1 MKCVLK
7 MLKLK
12 REGAIKDGDPIPNN
26 LFTFRELR
34 LMYQWGMIR
43 EHNGRFI
50 VNLDMV

>member
-12 REGAIKDGDPIPNN
+12 RDNAIQDGDPVPNGM
-26 LFTFRELR
+26 FTFKELR

-43 EHNGRFI
+43 ERGGRF
-50 VNLDMV
+50 VVCLDMV